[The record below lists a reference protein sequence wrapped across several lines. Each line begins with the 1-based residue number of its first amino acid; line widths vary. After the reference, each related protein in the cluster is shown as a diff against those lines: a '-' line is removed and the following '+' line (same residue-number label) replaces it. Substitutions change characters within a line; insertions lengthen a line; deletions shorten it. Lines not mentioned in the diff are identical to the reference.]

1 MIAPAADTLPF
12 APTLLP
18 PDGGARAGASPQD
31 AFAAF
36 LKDEQALPTTTPLE
50 SEKGTAV
57 AGHVMWVFSSLIDAP
72 PETLQDEETSQAQT
86 GEEKEALAL
95 QSIMQSL
102 QDLLHPLQARVIL
115 PAQASDVPTPGGGGQ
130 PSGAGAF
137 AGDTIPALVEGALG
151 AVAAYRPESML
162 GDIAAAPVAV
172 EAANPGALAE
182 LLPDETANGAHR
194 LAATSDFSS
203 QLQEALATEGPEGT
217 AQWQDIDSQ
226 DGRPSTTSQEEG
238 HGPQDNAP
246 TTQMPAHFSGGAGE
260 GRSVASPLAT
270 AEERARP
277 LAQPTAPGVSEPAAQ
292 TPERLLPR
300 HTLLLQLHPPE
311 LGTMQI
317 RVRLANEQL
326 SASFWADSPEV
337 RSLLQTQFPSLQQH
351 LSAQG
356 FQVQHISMSS
366 AAGDFAGYPGQS
378 TQQHAESQS
387 QTHSQRPPETAEGG
401 REAVTTNVGRRALS
415 RRGFVDV
422 II

>member
-1 MIAPAADTLPF
+1 MIAPAADTLPC

-18 PDGGARAGASPQD
+18 PEGRARAGASPQD

-36 LKDEQALPTTTPLE
+36 LKDEQALVTTTPLE
-50 SEKGTAV
+50 PEKGTAV
-57 AGHVMWVFSSLIDAP
+57 AEHVVWLFSSLMNVA
-72 PETLQDEETSQAQT
+72 PETLQEEGTSQAQT
-86 GEEKEALAL
+86 EEEKETLAL

-115 PAQASDVPTPGGGGQ
+115 PAQAAHVPIPGGVGSYRG
-130 PSGAGAF
+130 
-137 AGDTIPALVEGALG
+137 GALASDTMSVLAG
-151 AVAAYRPESML
+151 GTLGVVVTNTPETVP

-203 QLQEALATEGPEGT
+203 QLQEALAAEGHGGT
-217 AQWQDIDSQ
+217 TQWQGIESQ

-238 HGPQDNAP
+238 HGPQDNAS
-246 TTQMPAHFSGGAGE
+246 TIQVPAHFSGGAGE

-270 AEERARP
+270 AEERSRP
-277 LAQPTAPGVSEPAAQ
+277 LAQPTATGVSEPAAQ

-337 RSLLQTQFPSLQQH
+337 RSLLQTHFPSLQQH

-387 QTHSQRPPETAEGG
+387 QTHSHRPPVTAEGG
-401 REAVTTNVGRRALS
+401 REVAATNVVRHAFS
-415 RRGFVDV
+415 RRGVVDV